1 MQLKN
6 IFGGKMANE
15 EVLRKIKKAYGERFM
30 KMCRT
35 HFPTILEQGDKLYE
49 ILQENFSD
57 TSETLYEDL
66 QRGDLEERFVD
77 FVFEKFEEG
86 TKERVTTDKTPYE
99 LLDEAGYYLVEC
111 HTEEEIQAF
120 KKYYAKG
127 EELCTFNGDRLDD
140 CVVFWAVKKNV
151 KDIRR
156 KDFDSPERDDEY
168 GTSVMSIQFNR
179 EGTTRVSI
187 KNRYNHTV
195 DNPDATLGN
204 DLEKIAPGLT
214 YSFERVLEERGL
226 KLESGKKEFGI
237 PGYVRANDGKY
248 YKFNTRIGNTYYCP
262 ENIVI
267 TDGEPQKIADPSKA
281 YLIDCFVIDL
291 ENKTISMHDGKT
303 QDAFTEGLTDIQKIT
318 ILKDKE
324 AGDGRK
330 HIMVLREG
338 CEEPVVITVD
348 KDDRIIGYRNH
359 ELTEVGDG
367 FLAHSPGVT
376 ELDVPN
382 IEVAGDDFCRRTSI
396 TELHM
401 PKLRKMGERGLM
413 HARELKN
420 ISLPA
425 LTELGDDS
433 FYNVRNLEEVTFP
446 KLEKVGTN
454 FCSISDKL
462 KTVHMPEL
470 IEAGDTSFAY
480 SYKLSEL
487 DLPKLRKVGASFGY
501 QTRISSLI
509 LPSLEEVGD
518 DFCDNASVEKV
529 ELPKVKSVGNGFL
542 SNALELK
549 SIKLPEL
556 EEVGGGFLSEYHTE
570 ISEIETPKISRIR
583 WFFSRN
589 RHVSTIIR
597 RAKKQQRLSRKDLE
611 ILDEKTMLMPE
622 EVEKAKD
629 VVEKPTV
636 EKDTKYIATDEDI
649 I

>member
-1 MQLKN
+1 MS
-6 IFGGKMANE
+6 NE
-15 EVLRKIKKAYGERFM
+15 EVLKKIKKAYGERFM

-35 HFPTILEQGDKLYE
+35 HFPTILEEGDKLYE

-66 QRGDLEERFVD
+66 QRGNLEGRFVD

-99 LLDEAGYYLVEC
+99 LLDEAGYDLVEC
-111 HTEEEIQAF
+111 HTEKEIQAF
-120 KKYYAKG
+120 KRYYAEG
-127 EELCTFNGDRLDD
+127 EELCTFNGGRLED
-140 CVVFWAVKKNV
+140 CIVFWVVKKNV

-156 KDFDSPERDDEY
+156 KDFANPERDDEY

-226 KLESGKKEFGI
+226 KLESAKQEFSI

-262 ENIVI
+262 SNVVI
-267 TDGEPQKIADPSKA
+267 TDGEPQKVADPSKI
-281 YLIDCFVIDL
+281 YLIDCFAIDL
-291 ENKTISMHDGKT
+291 ENQTISMYDGKT
-303 QDAFTEGLTDIQKIT
+303 VDAFTDDLTGIKKIT

-330 HIMVLREG
+330 HITILREG
-338 CEEPVVITVD
+338 HEEPVVITVD

-367 FLAHSPGVT
+367 FLAHSPGLE
-376 ELDVPN
+376 ELDIPN
-382 IEVAGDDFCRRTSI
+382 IEMAGNDFCRRTSI
-396 TELHM
+396 TELNM
-401 PKLRKMGERGLM
+401 QKLRKMGEGSFAN
-413 HARELKN
+413 ARKLKRVDM
-420 ISLPA
+420 PA
-425 LTELGDDS
+425 LTELGDGS
-433 FYNVRNLEEVTFP
+433 FENVENLEEITIP
-446 KLEKVGTN
+446 KLEKVGEN
-454 FCSISDKL
+454 FCRNADRL
-462 KTVHMPEL
+462 KVVHMPEL
-470 IEAGDTSFAY
+470 TESGHRSFEHLRE
-480 SYKLSEL
+480 LSEL
-487 DLPKLRKVGASFGY
+487 DLPKLRKVGDGFCYWTRLASMC
-501 QTRISSLI
+501 

-518 DFCDNASVEKV
+518 DFFGTAAVENV
-529 ELPKVKSVGNGFL
+529 DLPKVKRVGEGFL
-542 SNALELK
+542 SNDMELK

-556 EEVGGGFLSEYHTE
+556 EEVGEGFLSEYHTE

-583 WFFSRN
+583 WFFSKN
-589 RHVSTIIR
+589 RHVATIIR
-597 RAKKQQRLSRKDLE
+597 RAKKQQRLRRKDLE
-611 ILDEKTMLMPE
+611 DLDKKTMLIPE
-622 EVEKAKD
+622 EVNAAEEI
-629 VVEKPTV
+629 VETPTV
-636 EKDTKYIATDEDI
+636 VRDNGYIAPDKNTI
-649 I
+649 